1 MSSPS
6 QTRDS
11 RIRQLVN
18 IAEAI
23 LEGGASQ
30 HLLFDKLDLAGFRLW
45 PTLRE
50 KTRKEYVVIAMK
62 MVLSRPHIEFDFL
75 TEGVPPGEVI

>member
-1 MSSPS
+1 VSSPA

-11 RIRQLVN
+11 RINRLSS

-23 LEGGASQ
+23 LKGGASQ
-30 HLLFDKLDLAGFRLW
+30 HLFFDKLDKISFRLW
-45 PTLRE
+45 PTLQE

-75 TEGVPPGEVI
+75 TEGVPPGEMT